1 MLYNSSA
8 PRFTTYT
15 SALSTSML
23 LINLYRYTEGAVN
36 TAKVEA
42 YTYADL
48 FMTRTA
54 LECAANHVVSA
65 TWTDLADEYTK
76 LSTDAKDYFYNH
88 FETDPVIAALIAR
101 YRLILDIYG
110 YRNFLSNSAGDLVIN
125 EVMFRPNGEAPHYVT
140 FYVLGFYVLA
150 MGIGAIIYLNIR
162 KKIEMNR

>member
-15 SALSTSML
+15 SALSASML

-65 TWTDLADEYTK
+65 T
-76 LSTDAKDYFYNH
+76 
-88 FETDPVIAALIAR
+88 
-101 YRLILDIYG
+101 
-110 YRNFLSNSAGDLVIN
+110 
-125 EVMFRPNGEAPHYVT
+125 
-140 FYVLGFYVLA
+140 
-150 MGIGAIIYLNIR
+150 
-162 KKIEMNR
+162 